1 MSTAEGLLIQQRSMR
16 ENIKLQHF
24 NLYYKWYIQLMT
36 CQSLESLLGIKR
48 SDRGVVVDLNT
59 AALPVGAVLER

>member
-1 MSTAEGLLIQQRSMR
+1 MAQGLAQSTEFNERKH
-16 ENIKLQHF
+16 KLQHF